1 MEEGERSSTAER
13 YICIH
18 CHFYQPP
25 RENPWLESVEI
36 QDSAYPFHDWNE
48 RITSECYAPNL
59 ASRMV
64 NGYDC
69 ITDIVSNYSRISFNF
84 GPTLLAWMKTFA
96 PAVYEGILEADR
108 LSVSRRS
115 GHGNA
120 LAQVYNHIIMPLA
133 NARDKRTQVTWGIR
147 DFRKRF
153 GREPEGMW
161 LAETAVDLETLEH
174 LATGGILFTI
184 LAPHQAMKVRK
195 IGSGK
200 WKDVT
205 GGRIDPTRPYVVRLP
220 SGRRITVFF
229 YDGPISNA
237 VAFGGLLK
245 SGEDLAMRLVSG
257 FRSDRKWTQLV
268 HVATDGETYGHHHR
282 FGDMAL
288 AFALHHVEKEGL
300 ARLTNYG
307 EFLEKSPPTHEVK
320 IHENTS
326 WSCAHGIERWRSDC
340 GCNSGGHGGWNQ
352 AWRRPLRDAL
362 DWLRDELAGEYERK
376 AGQYL
381 HDPWSARND
390 YIDVILDRG
399 KESIDGFFAK
409 HGRRALAGDE
419 RTVVLKL
426 LESQRH
432 ALLMYTSCG
441 WFFDEISGIETVQI
455 IQYAG
460 RAIQLIAEVSGD
472 DRERTFRSLL
482 EKAKS
487 NIPEQGD
494 GDTIFDRFV
503 TPVVIDLKKVAVH
516 YAVSSVM
523 EDFGDRTE
531 IYSYTVDKEEY
542 FRITAGRT
550 TLAIGRVLVASRITG
565 DSERISFALLH
576 LGGHAFN
583 GGVRAYLG
591 EEGFQTMRTEMA
603 AAFEKADFA
612 EVFRLMDHHFGM
624 HNYSFT
630 SLFRDRQRA
639 VMNLLLKDTYDK
651 YEVVYRDLFE
661 GERILM
667 NFFREADM
675 MVPNAFRAAAEFILN
690 LDLRKAFSQDTLD
703 ANHIYG
709 LVKEIEKWGLGYDTV
724 QIETIIRK
732 RLEDQM
738 SLLKANPS
746 DVSLIDAVK
755 TSTELSGLLPL
766 KVNLWEVQ
774 NMYYSMART
783 VHQNIAREAS
793 GITPEVVQ
801 WVRAFVDLGEKL
813 GFDTGSIPGRWSG
826 FR

>member
-1 MEEGERSSTAER
+1 MMEEGQRSSVAER

-59 ASRMV
+59 ASRTV
-64 NGYDC
+64 NGYGR

-84 GPTLLAWMKTFA
+84 GPTLLAWMSTFA

-108 LSVSRRS
+108 LSVSQRS

-133 NARDKRTQVTWGIR
+133 NARDKRTQVIWGIR

-174 LATGGILFTI
+174 LAGGGILFTI

-205 GGRIDPTRPYVVRLP
+205 EGRIDPTRPYVVRLP

-237 VAFGGLLK
+237 IAFERLLK

-257 FRSDRKWTQLV
+257 FRADRNWTQLM

-288 AFALHHVEKEGL
+288 AFALHHVEKKRL

-307 EFLEKSPPTHEVK
+307 EFLERFPPTHEVK

-352 AWRRPLRDAL
+352 AWRRPLRKAL
-362 DWLRDELAGEYERK
+362 DWLRDELARAYMEN
-376 AGQYL
+376 AGRYL
-381 HDPWSARND
+381 RDPWAARND
-390 YIDVILDRG
+390 YIDVILDRSV
-399 KESIDGFFAK
+399 ETVDDFFAK
-409 HGRRALAGDE
+409 HGRRVLAADE
-419 RTVVLKL
+419 RTLVLKL

-460 RAIQLIAEVSGD
+460 RAIQLISEISGD
-472 DRERTFRSLL
+472 DREKTFRSLL

-487 NIPEQGD
+487 NMPEQGD
-494 GDTIFDRFV
+494 GGRIFDRFV
-503 TPVVIDLKKVAVH
+503 TPAVIDLKKVAMH
-516 YAVSSVM
+516 YAVSSVI

-531 IYSYTVDKEEY
+531 IYSFTVDKEDY
-542 FRITAGRT
+542 FRIAAGRT
-550 TLAIGRVLVASRITG
+550 TLAVGRVLVASRITG

-583 GGVRAYLG
+583 GGAREYLG
-591 EEGFQTMRTEMA
+591 EEGFQSMRTEIT
-603 AAFEKADFA
+603 AAFERADFA

-630 SLFRDRQRA
+630 SLFRDRQHA

-651 YEVVYRDLFE
+651 YELVYRDLFE

-667 NFFREADM
+667 SFFREAGM
-675 MVPNAFRAAAEFILN
+675 AVPNVFRAAAEFILN
-690 LDLRKAFSQDTLD
+690 LDLRKAFSQEILD
-703 ANHIYG
+703 GNNIRG

-724 QIETIIRK
+724 QIETIIRN
-732 RLEDQM
+732 RLKEQM
-738 SLLKANPS
+738 LLLQANPS
-746 DVSLIDAVK
+746 DIALIDAVK
-755 TSTELSGLLPL
+755 ASTELSRLLPVE
-766 KVNLWEVQ
+766 VNLWEVQ
-774 NMYYSMART
+774 NIYYSMARS
-783 VHQNIAREAS
+783 VYQDIAREAS
-793 GITPEVVQ
+793 GNRLEAVE
-801 WVRAFVDLGEKL
+801 WVKAFVELGEKL
-813 GFDTGSIPGRWSG
+813 GFDTGSIPGR
-826 FR
+826 

>member
-1 MEEGERSSTAER
+1 MMEEDKLPPKAER
-13 YICIH
+13 YICVH

-64 NGYDC
+64 NGYGR

-108 LSVSRRS
+108 LSVSHRS

-133 NARDKRTQVTWGIR
+133 NSRDRRTQVIWGIR

-161 LAETAVDLETLEH
+161 LAETAVDVETLEH
-174 LATGGILFTI
+174 LAVCGIHFTI
-184 LAPHQAMKVRK
+184 LAPHQAKRVRK

-200 WKDVT
+200 WKDVS

-220 SGRRITVFF
+220 SGHRITVFF
-229 YDGPISNA
+229 YDGPISRA
-237 VAFGGLLK
+237 VAFEGLLK
-245 SGEDLAMRLVSG
+245 RGEDLAMRLASG
-257 FRSDRKWTQLV
+257 FRADRNWTQLM
-268 HVATDGETYGHHHR
+268 HIATDGETYGHHHR

-300 ARLTNYG
+300 AQLTNYG
-307 EFLEKSPPTHEVK
+307 EFLERFPPTHEVK
-320 IHENTS
+320 IEENTS

-362 DWLRDELAGEYERK
+362 DWLRDELARAYEEK
-376 AGQYL
+376 AGHYL
-381 HDPWSARND
+381 HDPWAARND
-390 YIDVILDRG
+390 YIDVILDRDR
-399 KESIDGFFAK
+399 ETVDEFFTK
-409 HGRRALAGDE
+409 HGRRVLAGDE
-419 RTVVLKL
+419 RTEALKL

-494 GDTIFDRFV
+494 GARIFDRFV
-503 TPVVIDLKKVAVH
+503 TPVVIDLKKVAMH

-542 FRITAGRT
+542 FRIAAGRT
-550 TLAIGRVLVASRITG
+550 TLAIGRVLIASRITG

-583 GGVRAYLG
+583 GGVREYLG
-591 EEGFQTMRTEMA
+591 KEGFQSMRTEMT
-603 AAFEKADFA
+603 AAFERADFA
-612 EVFRLMDHHFGM
+612 DVFRLMDHHFGM

-630 SLFRDRQRA
+630 SLFRDRQHA
-639 VMNLLLKDTYDK
+639 VMNLLLRDTYDK
-651 YEVVYRDLFE
+651 YEVACRELFE

-667 NFFREADM
+667 NFFREAGM
-675 MVPNAFRAAAEFILN
+675 TVPNVFRAAAEFILS

-703 ANHIYG
+703 ANRIRG
-709 LVKEIEKWGLGYDTV
+709 LVNEVEKWGLGYDTV
-724 QIETIIRK
+724 QMETIIRK
-732 RLEDQM
+732 RLEGQM
-738 SLLKANPS
+738 SLLQADPS
-746 DVSLIDAVK
+746 DIALIEAVK
-755 TSTELSGLLPL
+755 MSAELSRLLPIE
-766 KVNLWEVQ
+766 VNLWEVQ
-774 NMYYSMART
+774 NIYYSMARS
-783 VHQNIAREAS
+783 VYKNMVKEAS
-793 GITPEVVQ
+793 GNRPEAVQ
-801 WVRAFVDLGEKL
+801 WVKAFVDLGEKL
-813 GFDTGSIPGRWSG
+813 GFDIGSIPGR
-826 FR
+826 